1 MLDAPKRGRRLP
13 DSLFRRG
20 FRQPFQAAGGTE
32 SGIAYNDTYR
42 NRGGLPLFAAL
53 VNLMNPVAAL
63 GRDLPGALHMRVS
76 ALLAMAP
83 QNGLRHYLKAMQTT
97 DQTFKGLYHWNPFDA
112 ALLIPYFLVMIVL
125 ALYGVHRY
133 TMCYLYFKYRKNYN
147 PNPPRTFEELPRV
160 TVQLPIFNEQFVID
174 RLLEAVCG
182 MEYPREKLE
191 IQVLDDST
199 DETQQVAAALVER
212 YAAMGHP
219 IVYLH
224 RTNRHGF
231 KAGALDEGLKVAKGE
246 FVAIFDADFVPPPD
260 WLMRVI
266 HHFAEP
272 EIGMVQTRWTHL
284 NRDYSMLTQIE
295 AILLDGHFVLEHGA
309 RERSGDFFNFNG
321 TAGMWRIKAIS
332 DGGGWQ
338 HDTLTEDTDLSYRS
352 QMAGWKFKY
361 LPDIECP
368 AELPIEMTAFKTQ
381 QARWAKGLI
390 QTSIKVLP
398 MMFRSNV
405 PRRIKVE
412 AVYHLTAN
420 MSYPL
425 MVVMSAL
432 LVPAMICRFYQGWFQ
447 MLLID
452 FPLFAASTFSIAVFY
467 LMSERELFPK
477 TWMKTLFYLPFLMA
491 LGIGLTITNTKAV
504 MEALFGIKSAFV
516 RTPKYR
522 VAKKGEKSQ
531 AAKYRKRLV
540 LAPWIELVFGCYFAL
555 AILYT
560 FSNHNYFT
568 APFLILFVIG
578 YWYTG
583 LMSLLQGRFERWRS
597 GGANTDESSPKPF
610 PVGV

>member
-1 MLDAPKRGRRLP
+1 LRRDALFVAAATRL
-13 DSLFRRG
+13 SSIGGLLIR
-20 FRQPFQAAGGTE
+20 QAAVHL
-32 SGIAYNDTYR
+32 SAY
-42 NRGGLPLFAAL
+42 
-53 VNLMNPVAAL
+53 
-63 GRDLPGALHMRVS
+63 
-76 ALLAMAP
+76 LAFAP
-83 QNGLRHYLKAMQTT
+83 QTGLRHYLKTLQET
-97 DQTFKGLYHWNPFDA
+97 DKTFKGLYHWNSFDA
-112 ALLIPYFLVMIVL
+112 ALLIPYFAVMIVL
-125 ALYGVHRY
+125 AIYGIHRY
-133 TMCYLYFKYRKNYN
+133 TMCYLYFKYRKNDR
-147 PNPPRTFEELPRV
+147 PNPTSLFDELPRV

-174 RLLEAVCG
+174 RLLEAVCS
-182 MEYPREKLE
+182 MEYPTDRLE

-199 DETQQVAAALVER
+199 DETQQVAADIVAR
-212 YAAMGHP
+212 YAALGHP
-219 IVYLH
+219 IVYIH
-224 RTNRHGF
+224 RTNRYGY
-231 KAGALDEGLKVAKGE
+231 KAGALDAGLKVAKGE
-246 FVAIFDADFVPPPD
+246 FVAIFDADFVPPTD
-260 WLMRVI
+260 WLMKVI

-272 EIGMVQTRWTHL
+272 GIGMVQTRWTHL

-309 RERSGDFFNFNG
+309 RYRSGDFFNFNG
-321 TAGMWRIKAIS
+321 TAGMWRAKAIA

-361 LPDIECP
+361 LPRIECP

-398 MMFRSNV
+398 KIFRSDV

-420 MSYPL
+420 LSYPL

-432 LVPAMICRFYQGWFQ
+432 LMPAMICRFYQGWFQ

-452 FPLFAASTFSIAVFY
+452 VPLFTASSFSIAVFY
-467 LMSERELFPK
+467 TMSQRELFPK
-477 TWMKTLFYLPFLMA
+477 TWMKTFLYLPFLMA
-491 LGIGLTITNTKAV
+491 LGIGLTVTNTKAV
-504 MEALFGIKSAFV
+504 MEALLGMKSGFV

-540 LAPWIELVFGCYFAL
+540 LAPWIEIFLGFYFL
-555 AILYT
+555 AAIIYT
-560 FSNHNYFT
+560 FTNHNYFT

-597 GGANTDESSPKPF
+597 GAANTDDESSPKPF

>member
-1 MLDAPKRGRRLP
+1 LAPNAYNWQYIDR
-13 DSLFRRG
+13 
-20 FRQPFQAAGGTE
+20 GGT
-32 SGIAYNDTYR
+32 ALFDAFVTRLNAVA
-42 NRGGLPLFAAL
+42 GLHRIQA
-53 VNLMNPVAAL
+53 
-63 GRDLPGALHMRVS
+63 GDLPARM
-76 ALLAMAP
+76 ATWLAFAP
-83 QNGLRHYLKAMQTT
+83 QNGLRHYFKTLQQT
-97 DQTFKGLYHWNPFDA
+97 DQTFKGLYPWNFFDA
-112 ALLIPYFLVMIVL
+112 ALLLPYFAVMILL

-133 TMCYLYFKYRKNYN
+133 TMCYQYYKHRKNYD
-147 PNPPRTFEELPRV
+147 PNPPRHFAELPMV
-160 TVQLPIFNEQFVID
+160 TVQLPIYNEQFVVD
-174 RLLEAVCG
+174 RLIEAVCA
-182 MEYPREKLE
+182 MEYPSDRLE

-199 DETQQVAAALVER
+199 DETRTVAAALVEQ
-212 YAAMGHP
+212 YAAQGHP

-224 RTNRHGF
+224 RTNRYGY
-231 KAGALDEGLKVAKGE
+231 KAGALDAGLKVAKGE
-246 FVAIFDADFVPPPD
+246 YVAIFDADFVPPAD
-260 WLMRVI
+260 WLMKVI

-309 RERSGDFFNFNG
+309 RVRSGEFFNFNG

-361 LPDIECP
+361 LPEVECP
-368 AELPIEMTAFKTQ
+368 SELPIEMTAFKTQ

-398 MMFRSNV
+398 QVFRSNTS
-405 PRRIKVE
+405 RRNKIE
-412 AVYHLTAN
+412 SVYHLTAN
-420 MSYPL
+420 LSYPL

-432 LVPAMICRFYQGWFQ
+432 LLPAMICRFYQGWFQ

-452 FPLFAASTFSIAVFY
+452 FPLFTASTFSIAVFY
-467 LMSERELFPK
+467 LASERILFPK
-477 TWMKTLFYLPFLMA
+477 TWKKTFFYLPFLMA
-491 LGIGLTITNTKAV
+491 LGIGLTVTNTKAV

-516 RTPKYR
+516 RTPKFR

-531 AAKYRKRLV
+531 ASKYRKRLV
-540 LAPWIELVFGCYFAL
+540 LAPWIELFLGCYFFV

-597 GGANTDESSPKPF
+597 GATANTDESSPKPF

>member
-1 MLDAPKRGRRLP
+1 LNHLDPGVSRLTELTSRLALHLASAPKN
-13 DSLFRRG
+13 
-20 FRQPFQAAGGTE
+20 
-32 SGIAYNDTYR
+32 GI
-42 NRGGLPLFAAL
+42 
-53 VNLMNPVAAL
+53 V
-63 GRDLPGALHMRVS
+63 
-76 ALLAMAP
+76 
-83 QNGLRHYLKAMQTT
+83 HYLKAMRST
-97 DQTFKGLYHWNPFDA
+97 DQTFTGLYHWNLFDA
-112 ALLIPYFLVMIVL
+112 ALLIPYFIVMIIL
-125 ALYGVHRY
+125 AIYGVHRY
-133 TMCYLYFKYRKNYN
+133 TMCYLYFRYRKNAN
-147 PNPPRTFEELPRV
+147 PNPDAHFDELPRV

-174 RLLEAVCG
+174 RLLEAVCA
-182 MEYPREKLE
+182 MDYPREKLE

-199 DETQQVAAALVER
+199 DETQQVAADIVAR
-212 YAAMGHP
+212 YAALGHP
-219 IVYLH
+219 IQYIH
-224 RTNRHGF
+224 RTNRYGF
-231 KAGALDEGLKVAKGE
+231 KAGALDAGLKVAKGE
-246 FVAIFDADFVPPPD
+246 FVAIFDADFVPPTD
-260 WLMRVI
+260 WLMNVV

-272 EIGMVQTRWTHL
+272 GIGMVQTRWTHL
-284 NRDYSMLTQIE
+284 NRNYSLLTQIE

-309 RERSGDFFNFNG
+309 RYRTGDFFNFNG
-321 TAGMWRIKAIS
+321 TAGMWRIQAIT

-352 QMAGWKFKY
+352 QIAGWRFKY
-361 LPDIECP
+361 LPWVECP

-398 MMFRSNV
+398 QIFRSNV
-405 PRRIKVE
+405 PRRIKIE

-420 MSYPL
+420 LSYPL

-447 MLLID
+447 MLIID
-452 FPLFAASTFSIAVFY
+452 VPLFTASSFSIAVFY
-467 LMSERELFPK
+467 VMSQRELFPK
-477 TWMKTLFYLPFLMA
+477 TWMKTFLYLPFLMA
-491 LGIGLTITNTKAV
+491 LGIGLTVTNTKAV
-504 MEALFGIKSAFV
+504 MEALLGIKSAFV

-540 LAPWIELVFGCYFAL
+540 LAPWIELALGTWFFL

-583 LMSLLQGRFERWRS
+583 LMSLLQGRFERWRT
-597 GGANTDESSPKPF
+597 GAANTDDESSPKPF